1 MSAINK
7 LCEDVENIC
16 IDRDNVLDELKRLK
30 VKVKSFRW
38 YTSYFVEDDYD
49 DGLTKSKT
57 RETMPQAKKV
67 TEVGAS
73 NLHAIPKI
81 KFIDSRKTQVGRE
94 LMEQAL
100 EILDDDSELMKIHSA
115 AENYRKRREIE
126 QQQDERQIVQSFQ
139 GLEEGE
145 ICDDTISQEQVHYRS
160 KGTDIKSGTDDDKLS
175 NLRRNRKKKDSLEV
189 VSEVRK
195 QGRDPK

>member
-30 VKVKSFRW
+30 VKVKSFRR
-38 YTSYFVEDDYD
+38 YTSYFIQDDYD

-57 RETMPQAKKV
+57 RETMPEAKRV

-73 NLHAIPKI
+73 NLCAIPKI
-81 KFIDSRKTQVGRE
+81 KFTNSRKKDFGQE

-100 EILDDDSELMKIHSA
+100 EILDDDSELMKIRSA
-115 AENYRKRREIE
+115 AENYRKRRQIE
-126 QQQDERQIVQSFQ
+126 QQEDERQIVQSSQ

-145 ICDDTISQEQVHYRS
+145 ISDDTITQEQVHYRS
-160 KGTDIKSGTDDDKLS
+160 KGTDIESGMDDDKLS
-175 NLRRNRKKKDSLEV
+175 QKK
-189 VSEVRK
+189 
-195 QGRDPK
+195 